1 MAGSTPC
8 GEAPRGLYR
17 EGPRASHDTSWKIAQ
32 RGMPDPSSDQSMLTQ
47 SGCRLPCMLERH
59 SEAMRVRVMLR
70 VRGYGHGGIY
80 GHGKV
85 CKPGRVHSTTI
96 TTTRHQARPSLIL

>member
-70 VRGYGHGGIY
+70 VRGYVMVGFMGMARFANLGG
-80 GHGKV
+80 
-85 CKPGRVHSTTI
+85 CTPPPSPPPA
-96 TTTRHQARPSLIL
+96 TRPDHP